1 MARDIDPSLNR
12 RRLRLELRRARE
24 DAGLTQRE
32 AADALEWSLSKL
44 IRLEAGTVSLSV
56 TDLRALLQLYDV
68 TDPELVAELEDAA
81 RGSKG
86 PSWWAP
92 YNDMVRPQFAQYLGY
107 EGAATSI
114 RFYHPSVVCSL
125 LQIEDYTLAQL
136 APRENGDL
144 ARRSAE
150 LRATRQERIFDGDS
164 GPDVQIVLD
173 EAVVRRV
180 IGGPGVMRRQLEH
193 LKTMSRHPR
202 VTLRLLP
209 FTAGAHYSMGA
220 SFTLLGFTDGDDLLY
235 LEGAT
240 GSVAN
245 REDLGL
251 TARYQECFEDIS
263 TKAYE
268 GDRMVELIDAVKES
282 LGNS

>member
-12 RRLRLELRRARE
+12 RRLRIELRKARE
-24 DAGLTQRE
+24 QAGLTQRD

-56 TDLRALLQLYDV
+56 TDLRALLQLYGV
-68 TDPELVAELEDAA
+68 TDPGVVTGLEEAA

-107 EGAATSI
+107 ESAATSI
-114 RFYHPSVVCSL
+114 RFYHPSVIYSL

-136 APRENGDL
+136 APRENGEL

-150 LRATRQERIFDGDS
+150 LRTTRQERIFDGDN

-202 VTLRLLP
+202 VSLRLLP

-245 REDLGL
+245 RDDLGL

-268 GDRMVELIDAVKES
+268 GDRMIELIDAVKES
-282 LGNS
+282 LDHN

>member
-56 TDLRALLQLYDV
+56 TDLRALLQLYAV
-68 TDPELVAELEDAA
+68 TDPGLVAELEDAA

-92 YNDMVRPQFAQYLGY
+92 YNDMVRPQFAQFLGY

>member
-12 RRLRLELRRARE
+12 RRLRIELRRARE

-56 TDLRALLQLYDV
+56 TDLRALLQLYGV
-68 TDPELVAELEDAA
+68 TDPGLVAELEDAA

-150 LRATRQERIFDGDS
+150 LRATRQERIFDGDN
-164 GPDVQIVLD
+164 GPDVQIVMD
-173 EAVVRRV
+173 EAAVRRV

-202 VTLRLLP
+202 VDLRLLP

>member
-12 RRLRLELRRARE
+12 RRLRIELRKARE
-24 DAGLTQRE
+24 GAGLTQRE

-56 TDLRALLQLYDV
+56 TDLRALLQLYHV
-68 TDPELVAELEDAA
+68 TDAELVAELEGAA

-92 YNDMVRPQFAQYLGY
+92 YNDMVRPQFAHYLGY
-107 EGAATSI
+107 ESAATSI
-114 RFYHPSVVCSL
+114 RFYHPSVICSL

-136 APRENGDL
+136 APRENGEL

-150 LRATRQERIFDGDS
+150 LRTTRQERIFDGDN
-164 GPDVQIVLD
+164 GPDVHIVLD

-202 VTLRLLP
+202 VSLRLLP
-209 FTAGAHYSMGA
+209 FTAGAHFSMGA

-245 REDLGL
+245 RDDLGL

-268 GDRMVELIDAVKES
+268 GDRMIELIDTVQES
-282 LGNS
+282 LGNG

>member
-12 RRLRLELRRARE
+12 RRLRIELRKARE

-32 AADALEWSLSKL
+32 ATDALEWSLSKL

-56 TDLRALLQLYDV
+56 TDLRALLQLYHV
-68 TDPELVAELEDAA
+68 TDPQLVAELEEAA

-107 EGAATSI
+107 ESAATSI
-114 RFYHPSVVCSL
+114 RFYHPSVVSSL

-150 LRATRQERIFDGDS
+150 LRATRQERIFDGNN
-164 GPDVQIVLD
+164 GPDVHIVLD

-193 LKTMSRHPR
+193 LKTISRHPR

-245 REDLGL
+245 RDDLGL

-268 GDRMVELIDAVKES
+268 GDRMIELIDAVKES

>member
-12 RRLRLELRRARE
+12 RRLRIELRKARE
-24 DAGLTQRE
+24 GAGLTQRE

-56 TDLRALLQLYDV
+56 TDLRALLQLYGVTEPDRV
-68 TDPELVAELEDAA
+68 TDLEEAA

-92 YNDMVRPQFAQYLGY
+92 YSDMVRPQFAQYLGY
-107 EGAATSI
+107 ESAATSI
-114 RFYHPSVVCSL
+114 RFYHPSVVYAL
-125 LQIEDYTLAQL
+125 LQIEDYTMAQL
-136 APRENGDL
+136 APRENGGL

-150 LRATRQERIFDGDS
+150 LRTTRQERLFDGDH
-164 GPDVQIVLD
+164 GPAVSIVLD
-173 EAVVRRV
+173 EAALRRV

-193 LKTMSRHPR
+193 LKTMARHPR
-202 VTLRLLP
+202 VTLRVLP
-209 FTAGAHYSMGA
+209 FTAGAHYSMGS

-245 REDLGL
+245 RDDLGL

-263 TKAYE
+263 IKAYE
-268 GDRMVELIDAVKES
+268 GDRMIELIDAVKES
-282 LGNS
+282 LDNG

>member
-12 RRLRLELRRARE
+12 RRLRIELRKARE
-24 DAGLTQRE
+24 QAGLTQRD

-56 TDLRALLQLYDV
+56 TDLRALLQLYGV
-68 TDPELVAELEDAA
+68 TDPGVVTGLEEAA

-107 EGAATSI
+107 ESAATSI
-114 RFYHPSVVCSL
+114 RFYHPSVIYSL

-136 APRENGDL
+136 APRENGEL

-150 LRATRQERIFDGDS
+150 LRTTRQERIFDGDN

-202 VTLRLLP
+202 VSLRLLP

-245 REDLGL
+245 RDDLGL

-268 GDRMVELIDAVKES
+268 GDRMIELIDAVKES
-282 LGNS
+282 LDNN